1 MNRTLLFT
9 AILAAF
15 TAAVHIFVGTPE
27 IQKPLLQSA
36 LPQEVR
42 LLLYTC
48 WHLVSVTLSLSAVA
62 FFVSAFANLSD
73 SSRNMVKLV
82 SFMWLCFGFV
92 FVAVALLHSGVSML
106 LKLPQ
111 WILLLPVGALG
122 LLGCSNQTLHRT
134 TRRTPR

>member
-1 MNRTLLFT
+1 MNRTLFFT

-15 TAAVHIFVGTPE
+15 TAGVHIFVGTPE
-27 IQKPLLQSA
+27 IQNPLLQSA
-36 LPQEVR
+36 LPQEIS

-62 FFVSAFANLSD
+62 FFVSAIANLTD

-82 SFMWLCFGFV
+82 SYMWLGFGFV
-92 FVAVALLHSGVSML
+92 FITVALLHSGVSML

-111 WILLLPVGALG
+111 WILLLPVGVLG
-122 LLGCSNQTLHRT
+122 LLGCSNQALHRT
-134 TRRTPR
+134 IRRTPR

>member
-36 LPQEVR
+36 LPQEVS

-48 WHLVSVTLSLSAVA
+48 WHLVSVTLSLSAAA
-62 FFVSAFANLSD
+62 FFVSARANLAG
-73 SSRNMVKLV
+73 SSRNMVKFV
-82 SFMWLCFGFV
+82 SYMWLCFGFV
-92 FVAVALLHSGVSML
+92 FVAVALIHSGVLML

-111 WILLLPVGALG
+111 WILLLPVGVLG
-122 LLGCSNQTLHRT
+122 LWGCSNQALHLTSR
-134 TRRTPR
+134 

>member
-9 AILAAF
+9 ALLAAF

-36 LPQEVR
+36 LPQEVS

-48 WHLVSVTLSLSAVA
+48 WHLVSVTLSLSAAA
-62 FFVSAFANLSD
+62 FFVSAFANITD

-82 SFMWLCFGFV
+82 SYMWLGFGVV
-92 FVAVALLHSGVSML
+92 FITVALLHSGVSML

-122 LLGCSNQTLHRT
+122 LLGCSNQALHRT
-134 TRRTPR
+134 NRRTLR

>member
-48 WHLVSVTLSLSAVA
+48 WHLVSVTLSLSAGA
-62 FFVSAFANLSD
+62 FFVSAFANLAD
-73 SSRNMVKLV
+73 SSRNMVKFI
-82 SFMWLCFGFV
+82 SFTWLCFGFV
-92 FVAVALLHSGVSML
+92 FIAE
-106 LKLPQ
+106 
-111 WILLLPVGALG
+111 
-122 LLGCSNQTLHRT
+122 
-134 TRRTPR
+134 

>member
-9 AILAAF
+9 ALIAAF
-15 TAAVHIFVGTPE
+15 TAAIHIFVGTPE
-27 IQKPLLQSA
+27 IQKPLLQSG

-111 WILLLPVGALG
+111 WILLLPVGLLG
-122 LLGCSNQTLHRT
+122 LLGCSNQALHRI
-134 TRRTPR
+134 TR